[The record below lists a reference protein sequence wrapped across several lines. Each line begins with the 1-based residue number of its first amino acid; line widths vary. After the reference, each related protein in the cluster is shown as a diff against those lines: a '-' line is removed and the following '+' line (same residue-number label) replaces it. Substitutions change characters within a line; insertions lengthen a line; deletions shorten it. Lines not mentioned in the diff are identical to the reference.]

1 MFGGALY
8 RKWHL
13 SCCPDD
19 VGMTAPDFV
28 DLDLNIARARL
39 FLSLTALISIYVDP
53 TTGGAF
59 SLSSRALV
67 VLSLHFAYS
76 ASTYLFL
83 SRRLAPR
90 RLPQASAALDILFA
104 IAVAFL
110 TEGPTS
116 PSYVFFAFAIIAVG
130 CRAGFRATL
139 AVTFASMLLYLALIL
154 LARRGVE
161 HSYVMRPAYL
171 GIVGYLIGFLGQQ
184 RMNFEA
190 RIRELETAAARHR
203 IARSLHD
210 GYVQALAGTS
220 LRLET
225 CRQLLSQGRAAEAF
239 GEVIELQSGV
249 AREFDAVRAY
259 VRSLASVAGPDTGRS
274 ATSPNTHFQV
284 RAEFDA
290 RGLLAEQVLQIML
303 EGLRNTLQH
312 GVARSAV
319 VHALQSED
327 AIRITIDDNGVG
339 FRRPLTPPWS
349 IASRVA
355 ESGGR
360 LRICEDDPHGAH
372 LDIQL
377 PTD

>member
-1 MFGGALY
+1 
-8 RKWHL
+8 
-13 SCCPDD
+13 
-19 VGMTAPDFV
+19 MTAPDFI
-28 DLDLNIARARL
+28 DLDLNIARARV

-59 SLSSRALV
+59 SLESRALV

-83 SRRLAPR
+83 TRRLAPR
-90 RLPQASAALDILFA
+90 RLPQTSAALDILFA

-139 AVTFASMLLYLALIL
+139 SVTFASMLLYLGLIL
-154 LARRGVE
+154 FARRGVE

-190 RIRELETAAARHR
+190 RIRELETAAARER

-210 GYVQALAGTS
+210 GYVQALAGTN

-225 CRQLLSQGRAAEAF
+225 CRELLSRGQAAEAF
-239 GEVIELQSGV
+239 VQLTELQCGV

-259 VRSLASVAGPDTGRS
+259 VRSLANVTEPEGEIS
-274 ATSPNTHFQV
+274 AASSETRFRVH
-284 RAEFDA
+284 AEFDA
-290 RGLLAEQVLQIML
+290 GGLLAGQVLQIML
-303 EGLRNTLQH
+303 EGLRNTLRH
-312 GVARSAV
+312 GGARRAA
-319 VHALQSED
+319 VHASQSD
-327 AIRITIDDNGVG
+327 GAIHITIDDDGVG
-339 FRRPLTPPWS
+339 FRPPATPPWS
-349 IASRVA
+349 MASRVA

-360 LRICEDDPHGAH
+360 LRIAEDDRQGAH
-372 LDIQL
+372 LDILL
-377 PTD
+377 PTV